1 MNVSESYFSRD
12 FKRQAGMTFSQYL
25 NVVRIEKAVQII
37 NAEPDLKVTDVMSR
51 CGFNTIRSFN
61 RAFKLIT
68 GYTPRTIPKGYVLNT
83 RSFPAVQGTFDPTF
97 AEAELLAE

>member
-1 MNVSESYFSRD
+1 MNVSESYFSRY

-51 CGFNTIRSFN
+51 CFN

-83 RSFPAVQGTFDPTF
+83 RSFPAVQGTFDPTL